1 LEGNVIEE
9 TKDGKSQA
17 ECSPPQSAVTGTAVF
32 RDGKLDPG
40 TVFTDGN
47 GRLWQPAAGSNHYAA
62 FEPNATGGVVDFAK
76 GDENEYDITP
86 SIYFRSKDPNTQQ
99 ASLLM
104 TLTNTPGVGKVHGR
118 DDNGHLVN
126 ETVDGKEEAE

>member
-1 LEGNVIEE
+1 MEGNVIEE

-17 ECSPPQSAVTGTAVF
+17 ECSSPQSAVTGTAVF
-32 RDGKLDPG
+32 RDGKLDPE

-47 GRLWQPAAGSNHYAA
+47 GRSWRPAAGSNHYVA
-62 FEPNATGGVVDFAK
+62 FKPNAKGGKIDFAER
-76 GDENEYDITP
+76 DETKYDITL
-86 SIYFRSKDPNTQQ
+86 SIYFHAVDTNTQQ

-118 DDNGHLVN
+118 DDNGHLAN